1 MKKAEEIRKNIEV
14 IYEAMRNLKDIYND
28 RESTVKDILVV
39 ADEARLLNITD
50 FERFITGWKEVKDD
64 RSNRFCI

>member
-50 FERFITGWKEVKDD
+50 FERFITG
-64 RSNRFCI
+64 